1 MFLSKNFI
9 ELPKIQTVTKQTKT
23 PTHNTDVKQNEK
35 LITVKPGF
43 METFKDDLA
52 LSKNSTAIDLLVFP
66 LIIIIAFFFAI
77 ILSFDGYQTTE

>member
-52 LSKNSTAIDLLVFP
+52 LSKN
-66 LIIIIAFFFAI
+66 
-77 ILSFDGYQTTE
+77 